1 VSTEDRKIL
10 TLLTMLTKLTS
21 EKKLTWEATT
31 PHPGIVA
38 GTDHVVPL
46 YFETSYKNQRIAL
59 FERRYQG
66 YSGEHDHLYWTEQ
79 VTLAFLDG
87 ARRNIWE
94 YTEPSASLFN
104 LFELVRRSVANVDS
118 LIDDL
123 LSSGE
128 SENL

>member
-1 VSTEDRKIL
+1 
-10 TLLTMLTKLTS
+10 M
-21 EKKLTWEATT
+21 
-31 PHPGIVA
+31 PGVVA

-46 YFETSYKNQRIAL
+46 YFETSYKNQRIAI

-87 ARRNIWE
+87 AQRNIWE
-94 YTEPSASLFN
+94 HSEPSASLHN

-123 LSSGE
+123 LSSD
-128 SENL
+128 ENENP